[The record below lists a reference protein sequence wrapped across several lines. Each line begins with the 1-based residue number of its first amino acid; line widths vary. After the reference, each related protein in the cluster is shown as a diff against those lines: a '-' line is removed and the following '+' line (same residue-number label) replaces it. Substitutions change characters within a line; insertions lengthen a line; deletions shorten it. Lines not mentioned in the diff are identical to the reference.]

1 VHVGGESLLSV
12 LLKCYIYM
20 VVSGE
25 EVQVLPAFDRM
36 CDYMSSGAYCELTFP
51 ASTPAG
57 CAAAAAGMLVSP
69 MTALS

>member
-1 VHVGGESLLSV
+1 
-12 LLKCYIYM
+12 M